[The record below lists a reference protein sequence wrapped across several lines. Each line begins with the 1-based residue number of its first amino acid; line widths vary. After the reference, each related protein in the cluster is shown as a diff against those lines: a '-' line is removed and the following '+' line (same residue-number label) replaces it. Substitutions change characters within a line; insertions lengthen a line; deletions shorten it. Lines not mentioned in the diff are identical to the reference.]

1 MMARY
6 RTKPCE
12 IEAVEWNGSNI
23 SEINDFA
30 EKSVLW
36 LNDAKGNPILEILTL
51 EGIMLTNVGDFIIRG
66 LRGEYYPCKPDVFHR
81 KYELISENIITDL

>member
-1 MMARY
+1 MVARY

-30 EKSVLW
+30 GKSVLW
-36 LNDAKGNPILEILTL
+36 LKDAKENPILEISTL
-51 EGIMLTNVGDFIIRG
+51 EGIMLANVGDFIVRG
-66 LRGEYYPCKPDVFHR
+66 LRGEYYPCKPDVFHK
-81 KYELISENIITDL
+81 KYEFISEIL

>member
-1 MMARY
+1 MARY

-30 EKSVLW
+30 GNSILW
-36 LNDAKGNPILEILTL
+36 MKDTNGQTILEIYTL
-51 EGIMLTNVGDFIIRG
+51 EGIMLANIGDFIIRG
-66 LRGEYYPCKPDVFHR
+66 LRGEYYPCKPDVFHK
-81 KYELISENIITDL
+81 KYELIADDDMK